1 MPISR
6 RKMFQNMTL
15 AGMAASAAASA
26 APADEG
32 KVAELANFKYDIESQ
47 THWVGPGGSA
57 KEATVAEFPIS
68 QSIAG
73 VSMRLKA
80 GAMRELHW
88 HSLAAEWAY
97 MIEGRCRTTVVMPNG
112 QSAIDEF
119 GPGDTWYFPRGH
131 GNLLKGLGPGEA
143 LFVVGFE

>member
-26 APADEG
+26 APIEAPADEG
-32 KVAELANFKYDIESQ
+32 KLPELPNFKYDIESQ
-47 THWVGPGGSA
+47 THWTGPGGSA

-73 VSMRLKA
+73 VSMRLKP

-88 HSLAAEWAY
+88 QSPAAEW
-97 MIEGRCRTTVVMPNG
+97 G
-112 QSAIDEF
+112 
-119 GPGDTWYFPRGH
+119 
-131 GNLLKGLGPGEA
+131 
-143 LFVVGFE
+143 

>member
-6 RKMFQNMTL
+6 RKMFQSVTL
-15 AGMAASAAASA
+15 AGMAASAAAA
-26 APADEG
+26 AQDNDDG
-32 KVAELANFKYDIESQ
+32 KPGRLPNFKYDIESQ

-73 VSMRLKA
+73 VSMRLKP

-97 MIEGRCRTTVVMPNG
+97 MLEGRVRTTVV
-112 QSAIDEF
+112 
-119 GPGDTWYFPRGH
+119 
-131 GNLLKGLGPGEA
+131 
-143 LFVVGFE
+143 

>member
-26 APADEG
+26 APADEP
-32 KVAELANFKYDIESQ
+32 KLAELPNFKYDIESQ

-73 VSMRLKA
+73 VSMRLKP
-80 GAMRELHW
+80 GAHLNKPG
-88 HSLAAEWAY
+88 L
-97 MIEGRCRTTVVMPNG
+97 EGACRAHVG
-112 QSAIDEF
+112 
-119 GPGDTWYFPRGH
+119 GPSGCS
-131 GNLLKGLGPGEA
+131 
-143 LFVVGFE
+143 